1 MTSVGSKYHL
11 VAPVGTLTLAK
22 CKTTET
28 TVRKDEERKN
38 VSGFHLENLSCSGS
52 CLTVVPLVHMLL
64 ISFIVPLSEQSSFS
78 KQFQDHL
85 EWHHDE
91 TRLIKHFKIG
101 RHSSTFFVIYMKDN
115 LLNDSIVMCLAP
127 AAVSQLPAAAVD
139 LQSSVGLSAT
149 SSASPG
155 AKCSSRPQV
164 EKPRRSS
171 LDKEMKHSPD
181 RAGKSPPPPPPRRS
195 VDH

>member
-1 MTSVGSKYHL
+1 
-11 VAPVGTLTLAK
+11 
-22 CKTTET
+22 
-28 TVRKDEERKN
+28 
-38 VSGFHLENLSCSGS
+38 
-52 CLTVVPLVHMLL
+52 
-64 ISFIVPLSEQSSFS
+64 
-78 KQFQDHL
+78 
-85 EWHHDE
+85 
-91 TRLIKHFKIG
+91 
-101 RHSSTFFVIYMKDN
+101 MKDS

-155 AKCSSRPQV
+155 AKCSSRSRPQV

-171 LDKEMKHSPD
+171 LDNEMKHSPD

>member
-1 MTSVGSKYHL
+1 
-11 VAPVGTLTLAK
+11 
-22 CKTTET
+22 
-28 TVRKDEERKN
+28 
-38 VSGFHLENLSCSGS
+38 
-52 CLTVVPLVHMLL
+52 MLL
-64 ISFIVPLSEQSSFS
+64 ISLIVPLSEQSSFS

-91 TRLIKHFKIG
+91 TRMIKHN
-101 RHSSTFFVIYMKDN
+101 FFVIYMKDN
-115 LLNDSIVMCLAP
+115 LLNDSTVMCLAP

-155 AKCSSRPQV
+155 AECSSRPQV